1 MNDQNYSVT
10 SRDQENEFFHA
21 FTKLELGSVLDIIA
35 GFAVSEGA
43 KEAIGGVRP
52 MALIDDIEKR
62 QDEVMESAA
71 LKRGGED
78 LPIGG
83 WEDSRGILEDIKV
96 EGGVVEG
103 ETLYRVA
110 LGDIKASDIK
120 KALKSKEENL
130 NHLIKYSKQLYPHN
144 ELSGRILSIID
155 EDFEV
160 QDNASEKLRVLR
172 KDINAL
178 RVSLRKKFARFAAD
192 SGDGE
197 EFVTVRAGRYV
208 ISLSRKSASRL
219 KGIVHHE
226 SGSGASVFIEPLQL
240 IEDNN
245 RLEGLIQEE
254 RKEVYR
260 ILRKLS
266 SEVFANRERLINNQD
281 VIEKLDILRASAS
294 FCLSFDCLKPVHSTD
309 GTLSLRDAR
318 HPLLERQLR
327 REGRGKEVVGLNL
340 DCGPDL
346 RVVVISGPNA
356 GGKTVTLKTVG
367 LIVLLD
373 RCGFP
378 VPVSEGTAIPEYRD
392 VLVDIGDD
400 QSIKKSLSTFSS
412 RVLRMKKILSIAGAN
427 SIVLVDEI
435 GDGTSQ
441 EEGGAIAE
449 AVLERFIFSGCRVLV
464 TTHLT
469 SLKGWA
475 YEREGALNANLEFD
489 SINLKPLYRLQ
500 LGVPGRSWG
509 LETARRLGLDD
520 DIITAAEDRLQ
531 SGSQDLEGLLS
542 YLENEKGKLER
553 EVKRVREK
561 QRRLEKMTRDY
572 SERLGEFK
580 KNRKILEAEASEK
593 ALRIVTEARAEIE
606 NLVGEIKKDKAATES
621 IKKARKLIGA
631 RKKRL
636 EKRLREEK
644 ASIVPLRPEEAKRGA
659 RVRVN
664 SLGKAG
670 RISSVGK
677 GGRVFVLLD
686 GGLKVETKVKDLS
699 PVKEREESGPGKRV
713 RWTASSA
720 GPAETEIMVRGLE
733 RAEALEKVDSLLD
746 RAVLQGLESVRIIHG
761 IGKGILREAVYARLK
776 DDPRVKDIHPGEPS
790 IGGDGVAV
798 VELK

>member
-1 MNDQNYSVT
+1 MNDQKAPVT
-10 SRDQENEFFHA
+10 TRNQKSEFFHA
-21 FTKLELGSVLDIIA
+21 FNKLELDSVLDIISDS
-35 GFAVSEGA
+35 AVSRRA
-43 KEAIGGVRP
+43 KEAIRNSMP
-52 MALIDDIEKR
+52 LNSIDEIEKR
-62 QDEVMESAA
+62 QDEVIELAA
-71 LKRGGED
+71 LKRGGAD
-78 LPIGG
+78 LPVGG
-83 WEDSRGILEDIKV
+83 WEDSRELLEEIKV

-103 ETLYRVA
+103 ESLYRVA
-110 LGDIKASDIK
+110 LGEMKAANIK
-120 KALKSKEENL
+120 KTLQRNKENL
-130 NHLIKYSKQLYPHN
+130 EHIISYYNQLYPQN
-144 ELSGRILSIID
+144 ELAKRILSIIG

-160 QDNASEKLRVLR
+160 QDNASEKLLSLR
-172 KDINAL
+172 KGINAL
-178 RVSLRKKFARFAAD
+178 RAVLRKKFARFAAD
-192 SGDGE
+192 RGDGE

-219 KGIVHHE
+219 RGLVHHE
-226 SGSGASVFIEPLQL
+226 SGSGASVFIEPLEL

-245 RLEGLIQEE
+245 RLEACIQDE
-254 RKEVYR
+254 RKEVLR
-260 ILRKLS
+260 ILRELS
-266 SEVFANRERLINNQD
+266 GEVFEKRESLINNQE
-281 VIEKLDILRASAS
+281 VIEKLDMLRASAS
-294 FCLSFDCLKPVHSTD
+294 FCLSFDCRKPVHSTE
-309 GTLSLRDAR
+309 GILSLREAR
-318 HPLLERQLR
+318 HPLLERQLE
-327 REGRGKEVVGLNL
+327 REGRRNEVVGLNL
-340 DCGPDL
+340 DCGRDL

-356 GGKTVTLKTVG
+356 GGKTVALKTVG
-367 LIVLLD
+367 LTVLLD

-378 VPVSEGTAIPEYRD
+378 VPVKEGSAIPDYRN

-412 RVLRMKKILSIAGAN
+412 RVLRMKKILSIADAN

-449 AVLERFIFSGCRVLV
+449 AVLERFISSRCRVLV

-475 YEREGALNANLEFD
+475 YEREEALNANLEFD

-509 LETARRLGLDD
+509 LETARRLGLGDE
-520 DIITAAEDRLQ
+520 IIHAAENRLE
-531 SGSQDLEGLLS
+531 SESQDLEGLLS
-542 YLENEKGKLER
+542 YLENEKLKLDK
-553 EVKRVREK
+553 EVQNAREK
-561 QRRLEKMTRDY
+561 QRRLEELTREY
-572 SERLGEFK
+572 SQCLGELK
-580 KNRKILEAEASEK
+580 KNRKSLESEASEK
-593 ALRIVTEARAEIE
+593 ALKIVTDARAEIE
-606 NLVGEIKKDKAATES
+606 NLVGEIRKKKAGRES

-644 ASIVPLRPEEAKRGA
+644 RSTPLRPEEAKEGA
-659 RVRVN
+659 WVEVT
-664 SLGKAG
+664 SLGQIG

-686 GGLKVETKVKDLS
+686 GGLKVETKMEDLS
-699 PVKEREESGPGKRV
+699 AVKRKKEGRPRKRV

-720 GPAETEIMVRGLE
+720 GPAEAEIMVRGME
-733 RAEALEKVDSLLD
+733 RSEALEKVDYLID
-746 RAVLQGLESVRIIHG
+746 RAVLQGLGSVRIIHG
-761 IGKGILREAVYARLK
+761 IGKGILKEAVYSRLK